1 MFFVAVDFNF
11 CYLFGRSAGF
21 DDIKDPVVSEASE
34 VYTCDEVLMGRFYNE
49 NRTPVTYEEISP
61 TLIRTLV
68 DTEDERFYQH
78 HGIDFIGLF
87 SAGKDIL
94 SGHARGAS
102 TITQQLAKNLFR
114 VRTQYSTGLL
124 GHLPGIKILVMK
136 AKEWIVATKLEWL
149 FTKEEI
155 LTMYLN
161 TVDFGSNAY
170 GIKTAARSYFGTTPD
185 ALTYEQAATLVGLL
199 KATSYYNPRLNPEN
213 SLRRRNTVLQQV
225 YDHRT
230 PHPRRRRGNGGTAR
244 LAAGFARCPA
254 DAESPRAIRT
264 AWRPTSAKHSRPT
277 STSSARKGMCRAT
290 MPSTSS
296 TSMPTACASILPS
309 TRGCRPM
316 PRQL

>member
-1 MFFVAVDFNF
+1 MNPKTLPTHFLNVLRRIYSGPWYKRTAVWLTTCIVAVLLFFLAVDCNF
-11 CYLFGRSAGF
+11 CYLFGRSPGF

-149 FTKEEI
+149 FTKEDI

-170 GIKTAARSYFGTTPD
+170 GIKTAART
-185 ALTYEQAATLVGLL
+185 
-199 KATSYYNPRLNPEN
+199 
-213 SLRRRNTVLQQV
+213 
-225 YDHRT
+225 
-230 PHPRRRRGNGGTAR
+230 
-244 LAAGFARCPA
+244 
-254 DAESPRAIRT
+254 
-264 AWRPTSAKHSRPT
+264 
-277 STSSARKGMCRAT
+277 
-290 MPSTSS
+290 
-296 TSMPTACASILPS
+296 
-309 TRGCRPM
+309 
-316 PRQL
+316 